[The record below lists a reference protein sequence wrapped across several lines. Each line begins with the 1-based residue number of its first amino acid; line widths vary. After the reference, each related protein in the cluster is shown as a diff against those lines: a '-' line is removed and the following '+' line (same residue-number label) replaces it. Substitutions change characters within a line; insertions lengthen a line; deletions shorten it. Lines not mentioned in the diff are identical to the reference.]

1 MTDMRKLAVPK
12 YYEVGNLRKVVC
24 TTQRAGSTS
33 MIEAMRPAYPDSTVM
48 RITDREALTRRKQ
61 GWPVLLWMRNPLER
75 FASAYA
81 IFGAGRIPSA
91 RNAAQPKY
99 RTPQLFAELVFTQD
113 DAHWAP
119 MTRLHT
125 VGGIF
130 LPTRVYPFYNLAETW
145 AKEMPGYGLAL
156 LNRTERKSWDDLV
169 GEMSVKCTGALIK
182 HYEEDTKMLDWCE
195 EFGLM
200 ENVA

>member
-1 MTDMRKLAVPK
+1 MNERKLAKVK
-12 YYEVGNLRKVVC
+12 YYEVGSLRKVIC

-33 MIEAMRPAYPDSTVM
+33 MTEAMRPAYPDSENSL
-48 RITDREALTRRKQ
+48 ITAREALTRRKQ
-61 GWPVLLWMRNPLER
+61 GWPVLLWLRDPLER

-125 VGGIF
+125 IDGIF

-145 AKEMPGYGLAL
+145 AEEMPGHKLRL
-156 LNRTERKSWDDLV
+156 LNCTKRKSWSDLV
-169 GEMSVKCTGALIK
+169 GEMSIESTGALIK
-182 HYEEDTKMLDWCE
+182 HYEEDRNMLDRCNE
-195 EFGLM
+195 YGLM
-200 ENVA
+200 ENAA